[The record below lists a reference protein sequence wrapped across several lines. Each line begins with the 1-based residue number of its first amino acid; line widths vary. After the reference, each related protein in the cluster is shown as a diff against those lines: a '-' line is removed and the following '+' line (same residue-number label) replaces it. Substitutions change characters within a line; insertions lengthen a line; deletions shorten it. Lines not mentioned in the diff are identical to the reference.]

1 MNKKLSLFLFIT
13 ILLILIFSLA
23 CVTTDVSETKPFQDN
38 IRIMTFNAHHCA
50 PESATFATIKDVQ
63 NIASFINKNKIDIS
77 GLNEMDNE
85 FGTKDSSRSSFANQP
100 KTIAELTQSYYIFGS
115 TLSTIGGKWTENTK
129 YIESGKWDL
138 GIESQ
143 ENKGN
148 YGNAIISKFQ
158 ITNMRNYG
166 LPKLE
171 GKEKRACLYGEVT
184 LNNLIPFSVFVTHLA
199 DDSHQD
205 RIQQIKSI
213 LNIVKKQPTFERI
226 ILMGDLNYDSESSKE
241 KENIIQDIKD
251 IGLKD
256 AAELFP
262 EKLSLKTYPADS
274 SLQRLDYIFVS
285 PDIKVSDYQVIDTG
299 LSDHRAVIISIS
311 LR

>member
-85 FGTKDSSRSSFANQP
+85 FGTKDSSRSSFVNQP

-115 TLSTIGGKWTENTK
+115 TLSTTGGKWVENTK

-138 GIESQ
+138 GIEFQ

-148 YGNAIISKFQ
+148 YGNAIVSKFQ
-158 ITNMRNYG
+158 IINMKNYG

-171 GKEKRACLYGEVT
+171 GKEKRAYLYGEIAV
-184 LNNLIPFSVFVTHLA
+184 NNIIPFSIFITHLS

-213 LNIVKKQPTFERI
+213 LNIVKKQTTFERI
-226 ILMGDLNYDSESSKE
+226 ILMGDLNYDSERSKE

-256 AAELFP
+256 TAELFP
-262 EKLSLKTYPADS
+262 EKLSLKTYPANS
-274 SLQRLDYIFVS
+274 PQQRLDYIFVS